1 MITALFTLIVLLST
15 TIAITLFDAWL
26 LEASAIWWWLLS
38 LVIGILMG
46 ALFIVLL
53 LFLYG
58 RFQTGDQT
66 KNMRNHRLINS
77 IMRLVLRLLRT
88 NMVITGEENIPKEPF
103 ILVGNHQTNF
113 DIIAIKSVIKDQ
125 PLIFV
130 AKHTLFK
137 WPLLGRLVS
146 LLGNI
151 PIERLTDRS
160 AVKAI
165 IAGIK
170 KYEAG
175 VPVAIFPEGQRS
187 FSNEMLPFKAG
198 ALKLATKPKAPIL
211 IVTIHDFNRIL
222 SWWPLRRTRVHM
234 HFHPIIE
241 PSFYES
247 MNTQALSE
255 HIKNTIQTKL
265 NAYETA

>member
-1 MITALFTLIVLLST
+1 MITALFTLIVLVST
-15 TIAITLFDAWL
+15 TISITLFNAWVLEPIAL
-26 LEASAIWWWLLS
+26 LWWALALL
-38 LVIGILMG
+38 IGFFMG

-53 LFLYG
+53 LLLYG
-58 RFQTGDQT
+58 RRLKGDQT
-66 KNMRNHRLINS
+66 KNMKVHRVTMG
-77 IMRLVLRLLRT
+77 IMRLVMRLVRS
-88 NMVITGEENIPKEPF
+88 NMIVTGQENIPSEPF
-103 ILVGNHQTNF
+103 VMVGNHQTNF
-113 DIIAIKSVIKDQ
+113 DIIAIKPFIKDQ
-125 PLIFV
+125 PMVFV

-137 WPLLGRLVS
+137 WPVLGRMVG

-165 IAGIK
+165 VAGIK
-170 KYEAG
+170 KYESG
-175 VPVAIFPEGQRS
+175 VPVAIFPEGKRS
-187 FSNEMLPFKAG
+187 RSNEMLPFKAG

-211 IVTIHDFNRIL
+211 VVTIHNFCNL
-222 SWWPLRRTRVHM
+222 FSWWPLRRTPVRI

-255 HIKNTIQTKL
+255 HIRQTIQTKL
-265 NAYETA
+265 NAFETA